1 MLLRASK
8 KEGDI
13 AWQGAKKLINF
24 PEYKYT
30 CIGYAGTSS
39 SGSGSGK
46 EFNEKILYRAK
57 EMIEISRDEPEIL
70 PFLALLE
77 EGIGGDRI
85 SDMTQKIIDKE
96 ICEYTIDV
104 LKKIDFKGELRKY
117 ETAKYEKYNLPY
129 NPYAKCVLKLL
140 PEDIL
145 SNLPVADTFDTWTL
159 EIAEHNERLRA
170 RINNDLGEQWRDA
183 TKKDKQEAMI
193 RKIKEDKEFFLE
205 IINALKGATFEH
217 YDLKK
222 DSEGLY
228 RWLEDS
234 QKFINLDSL
243 QEISKC
249 EDNLEAISF
258 QVELILKQFQ
268 NLIEQQDLW
277 RMFWTKSNNKDNHV
291 KEFYSQMLFYVVC
304 NSWLKAQNS
313 NIQLF
318 REYNKEAKQIDL
330 RFTISSKFNILI
342 QIKHASNNKLEEGYK
357 KQLEIHKES
366 KNSKCLF
373 AIINF
378 NEKESRQLEDIR
390 LIKQKCC
397 KVFETDSVQIE
408 EYSSLFQKQEV
419 KERLNQDFMNHDNE
433 LIKLNF
439 EDVKIEPFEEIKLDV
454 KFQDIDLDFNI
465 KELEIPMIEFEEPL
479 YSKENTIQSK
489 GGKNSHQ
496 AYKPL
501 KAKVEELCKTELSKR
516 KNLSA
521 RQLSYIVA
529 KIIEEKHKNLLKE
542 FAPYGRQDGT
552 DWREGSFYNWCNG
565 VFKRLEYEN

>member
-1 MLLRASK
+1 
-8 KEGDI
+8 
-13 AWQGAKKLINF
+13 
-24 PEYKYT
+24 
-30 CIGYAGTSS
+30 
-39 SGSGSGK
+39 
-46 EFNEKILYRAK
+46 
-57 EMIEISRDEPEIL
+57 MIEISRDEPEIL

-96 ICEYTIDV
+96 ICEYTIDI
-104 LKKIDFKGELRKY
+104 LKKIDFKGELKKY

-129 NPYAKCVLKLL
+129 NPYLKCVLKLL

-159 EIAEHNERLRA
+159 EIAEHNARLRD
-170 RINNDLGEQWRDA
+170 RLNKYFGQEWMEA
-183 TKKDKQEAMI
+183 TKKHKKETI
-193 RKIKEDKEFFLE
+193 IEKIKEDKEFFLE
-205 IINALKGATFEH
+205 IINALKGATYNH
-217 YDLKK
+217 YDLKE

-234 QKFINLDSL
+234 QKFVNFDSL

-258 QVELILKQFQ
+258 QIELIMKQFQ
-268 NLIEQQDLW
+268 NLIEKQDLW
-277 RMFWTKSNNKDNHV
+277 CMFWTKNNNKDIHV

-330 RFTISSKFNILI
+330 RFTISSKFNVLV
-342 QIKHASNNKLEEGYK
+342 QIKHANNNKLEEGYK

-373 AIINF
+373 MIINF
-378 NEKESRQLEDIR
+378 KEKESKQLEDIR
-390 LIKQKCC
+390 VIKQKCC
-397 KVFETDSVQIE
+397 KVFEIDCQR
-408 EYSSLFQKQEV
+408 Q
-419 KERLNQDFMNHDNE
+419 E
-433 LIKLNF
+433 LIEKYHNQKIENQNSRNLDF
-439 EDVKIEPFEEIKLDV
+439 EDIKIEPLELLQMETIDLTVLESIKLE
-454 KFQDIDLDFNI
+454 I
-465 KELEIPMIEFEEPL
+465 LEPMYIEFEEPL

-501 KAKVEELCKTELSKR
+501 KAKAEELCKIEISKR

-521 RQLSYIVA
+521 RQLSHIVA
-529 KIIEEKHKNLLKE
+529 KEIEGKHKNLLKD
-542 FAPYGRQDGT
+542 FAPYGRQDGA
-552 DWREGSFYNWCNG
+552 DWREGSFYNWCNTIY
-565 VFKRLEYEN
+565 KNYKK